1 MPPPS
6 PKWARLTPPRYRRD
20 VLLTNLSPSPEAFFE
35 QTGWAAKPEGL
46 CRGEVCVP
54 SPGAL
59 RSDGRI
65 DVAVVAERLSMPLL
79 RDDPSGIWVL
89 GPSALSGRALDTA
102 VVPPLSLST
111 FDGTPFDFSS
121 LLGRKIVLAAWASW

>member
-1 MPPPS
+1 M
-6 PKWARLTPPRYRRD
+6 
-20 VLLTNLSPSPEAFFE
+20 LLTTLSPSPDEFFE
-35 QTGWAAKPEGL
+35 QTGWEAKPEGL

-54 SPGAL
+54 SPDA
-59 RSDGRI
+59 RRADGTI
-65 DVAVVAERLSMPLL
+65 DVAIVAERLSMPLL
-79 RDDPSGIWVL
+79 RDETSGTWVL

-121 LLGRKIVLAAWASW
+121 LLGRRIILAAWASW

>member
-1 MPPPS
+1 M
-6 PKWARLTPPRYRRD
+6 
-20 VLLTNLSPSPEAFFE
+20 
-35 QTGWAAKPEGL
+35 
-46 CRGEVCVP
+46 P

-79 RDDPSGIWVL
+79 RDDPSGTWVL

-121 LLGRKIVLAAWASW
+121 LLGRKIILAAWASW